1 VLRILN
7 IVLVLM
13 VLAAAFTLY
22 SLEHETRRGER
33 RIAELKRGISDEQE
47 MIRLLEAEWS
57 NLTRPHRI
65 EQLASQHLDLVPLS
79 PLQLVGERDLGSRL
93 PLRPASGG
101 DTEPGKDPIADM
113 LKVLK

>member
-1 VLRILN
+1 MLRILN

-33 RIAELKRGISDEQE
+33 RIAELKRGILDEQE

-57 NLTRPHRI
+57 NLTRPRRI
-65 EQLASQHLDLVPLS
+65 EQLASQHLKLAPFS
-79 PLQLVGERDLGSRL
+79 PLQLVKDKDLDARL
-93 PLRPASGG
+93 PIRPENRLP
-101 DTEPGKDPIADM
+101 EPGTDPIADM

>member
-1 VLRILN
+1 
-7 IVLVLM
+7 
-13 VLAAAFTLY
+13 
-22 SLEHETRRGER
+22 
-33 RIAELKRGISDEQE
+33 

-65 EQLASQHLDLVPLS
+65 EQLASQHLDLLPLS
-79 PLQLVGERDLGSRL
+79 PLQLVGERDLSSRL
-93 PLRPASGG
+93 PLRPASG

>member
-1 VLRILN
+1 
-7 IVLVLM
+7 M

-33 RIAELKRGISDEQE
+33 RIAELKRGILDEQE

-57 NLTRPHRI
+57 NLTRPRRI
-65 EQLASQHLDLVPLS
+65 EQLASQHLKLAPLS
-79 PLQLVGERDLGSRL
+79 PLQLVKDKDLDARL
-93 PLRPASGG
+93 PIRPENRLP
-101 DTEPGKDPIADM
+101 EPGTDPIADM

>member
-7 IVLVLM
+7 VILVLM
-13 VLAAAFTLY
+13 VLASAFTIY

-57 NLTRPHRI
+57 NLTRPRRI
-65 EQLASQHLDLVPLS
+65 EQLAHQHLQLKPLS
-79 PLQLVGERDLGSRL
+79 PLQLVEAKDIDSRL
-93 PLRPASGG
+93 PLRPVAETPP
-101 DTEPGKDPIADM
+101 DHDPIADM
-113 LKVLK
+113 LKVLQ

>member
-1 VLRILN
+1 MLRILN

-33 RIAELKRGISDEQE
+33 RIAELKRGILDEQE

-57 NLTRPHRI
+57 NLTRPRRI
-65 EQLASQHLDLVPLS
+65 EQLASQHLKLAPLS
-79 PLQLVGERDLGSRL
+79 PLQLVKDKDLDARL
-93 PLRPASGG
+93 PIRPENRLP
-101 DTEPGKDPIADM
+101 EPGTDPIADM

>member
-1 VLRILN
+1 MLRILN
-7 IVLVLM
+7 IVLVLS

-33 RIAELKRGISDEQE
+33 RIAELKRGILDEQE

-57 NLTRPHRI
+57 NLTRPRRI
-65 EQLASQHLDLVPLS
+65 EQLASQHLKLAPLS
-79 PLQLVGERDLGSRL
+79 PLQLVKDKDLDARL
-93 PLRPASGG
+93 PIRPENRLP
-101 DTEPGKDPIADM
+101 EPGTDPIADM

>member
-1 VLRILN
+1 MLRILN

-33 RIAELKRGISDEQE
+33 RIAELKRSISDEQE

-65 EQLASQHLDLVPLS
+65 DQLAGQHLDLIPLS
-79 PLQLVGERDLGSRL
+79 PLQLVKEKDLDSRL
-93 PLRPASGG
+93 PLRPVN
-101 DTEPGKDPIADM
+101 DHTEPGSDPIADM

>member
-1 VLRILN
+1 MLQILN

-33 RIAELKRGISDEQE
+33 RIAELKRGILDEQE

-57 NLTRPHRI
+57 NLTRPRRI
-65 EQLASQHLDLVPLS
+65 EQLASQHLKLAPLS
-79 PLQLVGERDLGSRL
+79 PLQLVKDKDLDARL
-93 PLRPASGG
+93 PIRPENRLP
-101 DTEPGKDPIADM
+101 EPGTDPIADM

>member
-1 VLRILN
+1 MGVVCASSSRDVAARVL
-7 IVLVLM
+7 LM
-13 VLAAAFTLY
+13 DEFDKTRLELLAKLA
-22 SLEHETRRGER
+22 
-33 RIAELKRGISDEQE
+33 
-47 MIRLLEAEWS
+47 
-57 NLTRPHRI
+57 

-79 PLQLVGERDLGSRL
+79 PLQLVAERDLGSRL

>member
-13 VLAAAFTLY
+13 VLAAAFSLY

-33 RIAELKRGISDEQE
+33 RIAELKRSISDEQE

-57 NLTRPHRI
+57 NLTRPRRI
-65 EQLASQHLDLVPLS
+65 EQLASQHLDLAPLS
-79 PLQLVGERDLGSRL
+79 PLQLVKERDLDARL
-93 PLRPASGG
+93 PLAAPSQQPA
-101 DTEPGKDPIADM
+101 PGEDPIADM
-113 LKVLK
+113 LKVLQ

>member
-1 VLRILN
+1 MLRILN

-33 RIAELKRGISDEQE
+33 RIAELKRSISDEQE

-65 EQLASQHLDLVPLS
+65 EQLASRHLALVPLS
-79 PLQLVGERDLGSRL
+79 PLQRVEEKDVDSRL
-93 PLRPASGG
+93 PLRPAN
-101 DTEPGKDPIADM
+101 DATEPGKDPIADM

>member
-1 VLRILN
+1 MLRILN

-13 VLAAAFTLY
+13 VLSAAFTLY

-33 RIAELKRGISDEQE
+33 RIAELKRGITDEQE

-57 NLTRPHRI
+57 NLTRPRRI
-65 EQLASQHLDLVPLS
+65 EQLASQHLKLAPLS
-79 PLQLVGERDLGSRL
+79 PLQLVKDKDLDARL
-93 PLRPASGG
+93 PRLPDNGEA
-101 DTEPGKDPIADM
+101 EPGKDPIADM